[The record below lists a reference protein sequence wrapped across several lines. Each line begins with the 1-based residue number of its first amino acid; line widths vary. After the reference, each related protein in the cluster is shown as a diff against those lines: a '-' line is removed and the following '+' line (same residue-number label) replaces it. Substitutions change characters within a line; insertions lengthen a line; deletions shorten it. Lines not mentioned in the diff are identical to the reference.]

1 MTAKQISDEMRKYLS
16 HKSGAASRGIPFLF
30 TFEQWWEIWQHSGH
44 WHERGHGKD
53 KYCMARPGDIGPYA
67 VGNVKIVTNSE
78 NFSEAGKHNW
88 VGRPRGRTPRPH
100 IEIPGDTLVLR
111 TEAARELAQLSLLKE
126 KTERIQWEHT
136 VGLHYRAEAGTRAA
150 VAVMRGCG
158 CGGRSSLSCLTNN
171 FWSVLNSV

>member
-78 NFSEAGKHNW
+78 ILAKRESIIGSA
-88 VGRPRGRTPRPH
+88 VR
-100 IEIPGDTLVLR
+100 V
-111 TEAARELAQLSLLKE
+111 AARLAPISKSLA
-126 KTERIQWEHT
+126 IPW
-136 VGLHYRAEAGTRAA
+136 
-150 VAVMRGCG
+150 
-158 CGGRSSLSCLTNN
+158 SSGPRRPAS
-171 FWSVLNSV
+171 

>member
-111 TEAARELAQLSLLKE
+111 TEAARELG
-126 KTERIQWEHT
+126 
-136 VGLHYRAEAGTRAA
+136 VAA
-150 VAVMRGCG
+150 VTLRKMKPPTVLI
-158 CGGRSSLSCLTNN
+158 GGFAYVAMCKLRQQIAEGLSVPKKRRSRR
-171 FWSVLNSV
+171 